1 MAGREDRE
9 DQRLSQEDLNC
20 SCCFELMVEPTT
32 LNCGHSFCRFCLAQ
46 WWSASKNATCPECR
60 QPWAGFPKVNIV
72 LRKTIKVL
80 FPREA
85 VARQRYQEFLPDY
98 NSLLSEFESLNVKGH
113 NRSGTS
119 SGLAQVV
126 HRQQVDFSLSRIVL
140 IILSILG
147 IIMFAYQVLNLFM
160 KPKDILVE
168 KTVLQ
173 WTAEDVAKWVS
184 SLGSWTRT
192 QGYDKRFHDEK
203 INGNLLLSLSESD
216 LENSLGIDVS
226 FHRRTLIKEIET
238 LRHLGVKSPTDIW
251 EYKDAH
257 PARTNIILW
266 GLREF
271 PRLTVVYS
279 FFFYHKEVF
288 QPLFCY
294 TSELVDIEEDF
305 NEVSLP
311 SEEYLRFSLRLL
323 LVPYYLIARIAMKLI
338 YRDFWVGGIVL
349 IYCLLM
355 TLVEGS
361 YLKWLLFTGGWRQ
374 LPTLCSRVVGT
385 AFVNGCLHLLMW
397 QVLPT
402 FVCNFAFYWML
413 FMAPYAAWNSFK
425 TRWSESRVGNSLI
438 RDFCSWLWRKAFQK
452 LRQLMTQRQF

>member
-1 MAGREDRE
+1 MAGREDRG

-46 WWSASKNATCPECR
+46 WWSASKHATCPECR

-85 VARQRYQEFLPDY
+85 VERQRYQEFSPDY
-98 NSLLSEFESLNVKGH
+98 NSLLSEFESLNVTEGR
-113 NRSGTS
+113 NRSSTS
-119 SGLAQVV
+119 SGRAQVV
-126 HRQQVDFSLSRIVL
+126 HRQQVGFSLSRIVL

-147 IIMFAYQVLNLFM
+147 VIMFAYQVLNLFM

-184 SLGSWTRT
+184 SLGNWT
-192 QGYDKRFHDEK
+192 QGYEKRFYNEK
-203 INGNLLLSLSESD
+203 IDGNLLLSLSESD
-216 LENSLGIDVS
+216 LEMSLDIDVS

-238 LRHLGVKSPTDIW
+238 LRNLGVKSPTDIW

-257 PARTNIILW
+257 PARTNFILW

-279 FFFYHKEVF
+279 FFFYHEEVF
-288 QPLFCY
+288 QPLLCY

-305 NEVSLP
+305 NEVRYSL
-311 SEEYLRFSLRLL
+311 L
-323 LVPYYLIARIAMKLI
+323 
-338 YRDFWVGGIVL
+338 
-349 IYCLLM
+349 
-355 TLVEGS
+355 
-361 YLKWLLFTGGWRQ
+361 
-374 LPTLCSRVVGT
+374 
-385 AFVNGCLHLLMW
+385 
-397 QVLPT
+397 
-402 FVCNFAFYWML
+402 
-413 FMAPYAAWNSFK
+413 
-425 TRWSESRVGNSLI
+425 
-438 RDFCSWLWRKAFQK
+438 
-452 LRQLMTQRQF
+452 

>member
-1 MAGREDRE
+1 MAGREDRG

-46 WWSASKNATCPECR
+46 WWSASKHATCPECR

-85 VARQRYQEFLPDY
+85 VERQRYQEFSPDY
-98 NSLLSEFESLNVKGH
+98 NSLLSEFESLNVNEGRNH
-113 NRSGTS
+113 SGTS

-126 HRQQVDFSLSRIVL
+126 HRQQVNFSLSRIVL

-147 IIMFAYQVLNLFM
+147 VIMFAYQVLNLFM

-173 WTAEDVAKWVS
+173 WTAEDVAKWVN
-184 SLGSWTRT
+184 SLGNWT
-192 QGYDKRFHDEK
+192 QGYDKRFYDEN
-203 INGNLLLSLSESD
+203 IDGNLLLSLSESD
-216 LENSLGIDVS
+216 LEMSLDIDVS
-226 FHRRTLIKEIET
+226 FHRRTLMKEIET
-238 LRHLGVKSPTDIW
+238 LRNLGVKSPTDIW

-257 PARTNIILW
+257 PARTNFILW

-279 FFFYHKEVF
+279 FFFYHEEVF
-288 QPLFCY
+288 QPLLCY

-323 LVPYYLIARIAMKLI
+323 LVPYYLIARLAMKLI
-338 YRDFWVGGIVL
+338 YRDFWVGGIVF

-355 TLVEGS
+355 TLVECS

-374 LPTLCSRVVGT
+374 LPTLCRRVIGT
-385 AFVNGCLHLLMW
+385 AFVNGFLQFLMW
-397 QVLPT
+397 QVLPA

-413 FMAPYAAWNSFK
+413 LMAPYAAWNSFK
-425 TRWSESRVGNSLI
+425 TRWSESRVGNSPA

-452 LRQLMTQRQF
+452 LRQLMIRRQF